1 MSVTKFGICLL
12 LNKGSWGPLFLE
24 GLFSR
29 SFGLLEKSNSQGL
42 PDAPIKTIAVK
53 MPVNV
58 DPV

>member
-42 PDAPIKTIAVK
+42 PDAPIKTIAK
-53 MPVNV
+53 RRFP
-58 DPV
+58 